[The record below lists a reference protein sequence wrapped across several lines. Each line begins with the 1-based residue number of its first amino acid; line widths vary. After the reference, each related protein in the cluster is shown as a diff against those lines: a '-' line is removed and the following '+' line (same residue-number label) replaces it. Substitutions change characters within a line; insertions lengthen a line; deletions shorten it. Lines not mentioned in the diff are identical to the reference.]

1 MLLGLAGCTEK
12 TDPEPTKSTP
22 TTTRP
27 VQVADLTFGVFGSTE
42 ETVGF
47 QAMVRRFNAVSDTS
61 TVRIRRW
68 QDSEQA
74 VRDIDRGHV
83 PDVFLVSRQ
92 DLAALVEDKKVRPVD
107 QLLDARGVD
116 FGDDYARD
124 ALRAF
129 SANEA
134 LQCMPFS
141 ISPMVI
147 FYNTDLIDFETMRAQ
162 GLAAPKLDDE
172 GRPPRSWSFDQFM
185 AAAKFGTKP
194 RKQIKG
200 LAIEPNLRGLAPF
213 VLSGGGSLFDDA
225 ATPSS
230 LALSDDG
237 SVDALERTLTLLRDG
252 SLNLSQTQ
260 LDRGTPMQWFK
271 RGKVAMVAGF
281 RDSVPSLRRVQ
292 GLEWDVM
299 PMPNLDRQSTIGDIS
314 GLCISADSPTPGL
327 AADFLTYAIGSDAVG
342 LVAREGFMVPA
353 NLTVGTSDVFLQ
365 EGRAP
370 RNSRAFIQAVPNIYV
385 PPMIDV
391 WPELD
396 AATAPG
402 LHQLVQRTVLDRD
415 GILDITSQ
423 IDEESVSLLAPDS
436 TGSPTGSP
444 TSR

>member
-1 MLLGLAGCTEK
+1 MDLG
-12 TDPEPTKSTP
+12 
-22 TTTRP
+22 
-27 VQVADLTFGVFGSTE
+27 
-42 ETVGF
+42 
-47 QAMVRRFNAVSDTS
+47 
-61 TVRIRRW
+61 I
-68 QDSEQA
+68 
-74 VRDIDRGHV
+74 
-83 PDVFLVSRQ
+83 
-92 DLAALVEDKKVRPVD
+92 
-107 QLLDARGVD
+107 
-116 FGDDYARD
+116 
-124 ALRAF
+124 
-129 SANEA
+129 
-134 LQCMPFS
+134 
-141 ISPMVI
+141 
-147 FYNTDLIDFETMRAQ
+147 
-162 GLAAPKLDDE
+162 
-172 GRPPRSWSFDQFM
+172 
-185 AAAKFGTKP
+185 
-194 RKQIKG
+194 
-200 LAIEPNLRGLAPF
+200 
-213 VLSGGGSLFDDA
+213 
-225 ATPSS
+225 
-230 LALSDDG
+230 
-237 SVDALERTLTLLRDG
+237 
-252 SLNLSQTQ
+252 
-260 LDRGTPMQWFK
+260 

-327 AADFLTYAIGSDAVG
+327 AADFLTDAIGSDAVG